1 MPASG
6 MAARLKEQGSGSE
19 FATQKKNR
27 TDDGNYWRDTDKVRG
42 SRTEQ
47 FFVPF

>member
-1 MPASG
+1 LNNIGVPASG

-27 TDDGNYWRDTDKVRG
+27 TDDGNY
-42 SRTEQ
+42 
-47 FFVPF
+47 